1 MSLVNMNA
9 VKIEW
14 WGHMQLRSFWEHNR
28 CGKGRHR
35 LVLRPVSFIAYIM
48 DLEEQT
54 SSTMI
59 TFTDDSELC
68 GLLNAQEEG
77 NEVLDNCEQP
87 STSGNN

>member
-1 MSLVNMNA
+1 M
-9 VKIEW
+9 
-14 WGHMQLRSFWEHNR
+14 
-28 CGKGRHR
+28 
-35 LVLRPVSFIAYIM
+35 VLRPVSLIAYIM
-48 DLEEQT
+48 NLEEQT

-77 NEVLDNCEQP
+77 NDVPDNCEQA